1 MSLSLSSSLDMD
13 FVVTSLLTEELRR
26 KSSLDSTG
34 DVIVVPGRST
44 KRDNGQRSKSR
55 SKSKRKKQVRCW
67 DMESQAI

>member
-34 DVIVVPGRST
+34 DVMVVPSRST
-44 KRDNGQRSKSR
+44 ERDNGQRSKSR